1 MKKYNS
7 KYESRVKQN
16 AVIIYLMASLL
27 CAGMI
32 YYIVNLKKSINFQ
45 KENIKKKELILN
57 LTNDLIENINKAQ
70 SYSNLYIFSGNET
83 HLNNFKISIS
93 KISNINDSII
103 QLSND
108 NINYETLDKIITFLK
123 KKENIIKEINSQF
136 NAFNPYTEIYTIIE
150 NYQPK
155 KNNSAITKTTQDTIV
170 YRSEKKSFIERLG
183 AVFYPDKSLD
193 SLVMVSTTSIDT
205 ITNND
210 IETTNLLNDLQLYT
224 KKGKEEYIK
233 QIENIESK
241 YNNLILS
248 DQEITKEISDLLIIL
263 HQQTLK
269 SVIKEIEKSELL
281 IDRNINISILIAIVA
296 LLIILTFI
304 FLIFYDIK
312 KVIAARKATEEAKKR
327 TEEIMESRH
336 KLLLS
341 VSHDIKAPLSS
352 ILGYLELMHIDS
364 ERNDDKRK
372 IYSMKNSAEHI
383 LSLLTNLLNF
393 SRLDQGKE
401 VTILSKFN
409 METLC
414 DELVEMFTPL
424 AENKQLT
431 FVYDKRLNENTN
443 VKTDALKIKQILSN
457 LLSNA
462 IKYTI
467 KGKITFKVSNNNK
480 EIIFNIIDE
489 GIGIPHDKLEEIFK
503 PFSRVDNN
511 ESLIEG
517 NGFGLFVVKGLIDL
531 LNGTIEVKSEPD
543 KGSQFL
549 VKIPIE
555 YVLLNEKN
563 DNTIDIDI
571 QKLKSNNNKKILVVD
586 DDNTLL
592 SVIYSMF
599 NKLEIKCDICHSSVE
614 FEEYCKKIEQYDII
628 LTDREMG
635 AFSGLDVLKKVKE
648 MNQEKKVVLMT
659 ARSEYNKDV
668 ATQKGF
674 DNYIRKPFSI
684 KDLADL
690 LNTDINIVDTEK
702 KESRFSCDFPEL
714 CRMFDNDEESITN
727 ILKTFVE
734 TTSDNLMTFNKIIN
748 DNNFDDAVNLCHKMC
763 PMFVQLNQNESAEF
777 LLKMDKLRGKDSASF
792 PEWKEASIDF
802 MNKAD
807 DFISY
812 LYERYEIE

>member
-45 KENIKKKELILN
+45 KENINKKELILN

-103 QLSND
+103 RLPND

-401 VTILSKFN
+401 VAILSKFN

-690 LNTDINIVDTEK
+690 LNTYINIVDTEK
-702 KESRFSCDFPEL
+702 KESRFSFDFPEL

-777 LLKMDKLRGKDSASF
+777 LLKMDKLRGNDSTSF

-812 LYERYEIE
+812 LYEKYGIE

>member
-103 QLSND
+103 QLPND

-281 IDRNINISILIAIVA
+281 IDRNINISILIAIIA

-401 VTILSKFN
+401 VAILSKFN

-571 QKLKSNNNKKILVVD
+571 QKLKSNNNKKILVID

-702 KESRFSCDFPEL
+702 KESRFSFDFPEL
-714 CRMFDNDEESITN
+714 CSMFDNDEESITN
-727 ILKTFVE
+727 ILKTFVDN
-734 TTSDNLMTFNKIIN
+734 TSDNLMTFNKIIN

-777 LLKMDKLRGKDSASF
+777 LLKMDKLRGKDSASL

-812 LYERYEIE
+812 LYEKYEIE

>member
-1 MKKYNS
+1 MKKSNS

-16 AVIIYLMASLL
+16 AVIIYLMASML

-32 YYIVNLKKSINFQ
+32 YYIVTLKKSINFQ

-83 HLNNFKISIS
+83 HLNNFNISIS
-93 KISNINDSII
+93 KISNVNDSI
-103 QLSND
+103 SNFHND
-108 NINYETLDKIITFLK
+108 NLNYKTLDKITALLK
-123 KKENIIKEINSQF
+123 KKENIIKEINNQF

-155 KNNSAITKTTQDTIV
+155 TKNNSVTKIKQDTIV
-170 YRSEKKSFIERLG
+170 YKSEKKSFIERLG
-183 AVFYPDKSLD
+183 AVFSPDRSLD
-193 SLVMVSTTSIDT
+193 SLVLVSTTTIDT
-205 ITNND
+205 IINND
-210 IETTNLLNDLQLYT
+210 SETTNLLNELQLYT
-224 KKGKEEYIK
+224 KKGRDEYVK

-248 DQEITKEISDLLIIL
+248 DQEITKEISDLLIVL

-269 SVIKEIEKSELL
+269 SVINEIEKSEVL
-281 IDRNINISILIAIVA
+281 IDRNINISIIIAIVA

-304 FLIFYDIK
+304 FLIFYNIK
-312 KVIAARKATEEAKKR
+312 KVIAARKATEDAKKR

-352 ILGYLELMHIDS
+352 ILGYLELMQIDS
-364 ERNDDKRK
+364 EKTDEKRK

-401 VTILSKFN
+401 VAILSKFN

-424 AENKQLT
+424 AESKQLT
-431 FVYDKRLNENTN
+431 FVYDKKFNEKTN

-489 GIGIPHDKLEEIFK
+489 GIGIPQDKLEDIFK

-517 NGFGLFVVKGLIDL
+517 NGFGLFVVKGLIEL
-531 LNGTIEVKSEPD
+531 LNGEIEVKSEPE

-555 YVLLNEKN
+555 YVLLNDRK
-563 DNTIDIDI
+563 DNSNDIDI
-571 QKLKSNNNKKILVVD
+571 QKLKSDNNRNILVVD

-592 SVIYSMF
+592 AVIDSML

-614 FEEYCKKIEQYDII
+614 FEEYCKDIDKYDII

-648 MNQEKKVVLMT
+648 MNKDKKVVLMT

-668 ATQKGF
+668 ASQKGF
-674 DNYIRKPFSI
+674 DNYIRKPFSL

-690 LNTDINIVDTEK
+690 LNTNINIDEIEK
-702 KESRFSCDFPEL
+702 KESRFSSDFPEL
-714 CRMFDNDEESITN
+714 CSMFDHDEDSITN
-727 ILKTFVE
+727 ILRTFVE
-734 TTSDNLMTFNKIIN
+734 TTSDNLLTFNKIIN
-748 DNNFDDAVNLCHKMC
+748 NNSFNDAVNLCHKIC

-777 LLKMDKLRGKDSASF
+777 LFKMDKLRGKDDTSF
-792 PEWKEASIDF
+792 PEWKDASIDF
-802 MNKAD
+802 MKKAD

-812 LYERYEIE
+812 LYEKYEIE

>member
-32 YYIVNLKKSINFQ
+32 YYIVTLKKSISFQ

-57 LTNDLIENINKAQ
+57 LTNNLIENINKAQ

-93 KISNINDSII
+93 KISNVNDSII
-103 QLSND
+103 QLNND
-108 NINYETLDKIITFLK
+108 NINYKTLDKITSLLK
-123 KKENIIKEINSQF
+123 KKENIIKEINNQF

-155 KNNSAITKTTQDTIV
+155 KKSNAITRTTQDTIV
-170 YRSEKKSFIERLG
+170 YRSERKSFIERLG
-183 AVFYPDKSLD
+183 AIFSPDKSLD
-193 SLVMVSTTSIDT
+193 SLVMVSTTTIDT

-224 KKGKEEYIK
+224 KKGRDEYIK

-248 DQEITKEISDLLIIL
+248 DQEITKEISDLLIVL

-269 SVIKEIEKSELL
+269 SVINEIEKSEVL
-281 IDRNINISILIAIVA
+281 IDRNINISILIALVA

-364 ERNDDKRK
+364 EKKDEKRK

-401 VTILSKFN
+401 VAILSKFN

-424 AENKQLT
+424 AETKQLT
-431 FVYDKRLNENTN
+431 FVYDKKFNEKTN

-489 GIGIPHDKLEEIFK
+489 GIGIPQDKLEEIFK

-531 LNGTIEVKSEPD
+531 LNGTIEVKSEPE
-543 KGSQFL
+543 KGSQFI

-555 YVLLNEKN
+555 YVLLNEKK
-563 DNTIDIDI
+563 DNTTDIDI

-592 SVIYSMF
+592 TVIDSML

-668 ATQKGF
+668 AAQKGF

-684 KDLADL
+684 KDLAEL
-690 LNTDINIVDTEK
+690 LNTDINFVDTEK
-702 KESRFSCDFPEL
+702 KECRFNCDFPEL
-714 CRMFDNDEESITN
+714 CSMFENDEESITN

-734 TTSDNLMTFNKIIN
+734 ITSDNLVTFNKIIN
-748 DNNFDDAVNLCHKMC
+748 DNNFNDAVNLCHKMC

-777 LLKMDKLRGKDSASF
+777 LFKMDKLRGNDSTSF
-792 PEWKEASIDF
+792 PEWKESSIDF

-812 LYERYEIE
+812 LYEKYGIE

>member
-45 KENIKKKELILN
+45 KENINKKELILN

-103 QLSND
+103 RLPND

-401 VTILSKFN
+401 VAILSKFN

-489 GIGIPHDKLEEIFK
+489 GIGIPQDKLEEIFK

-702 KESRFSCDFPEL
+702 KESRFSFDFPEL
-714 CRMFDNDEESITN
+714 CSMFENDDESITN

-748 DNNFDDAVNLCHKMC
+748 DNNFYDAVNLCHKMC
-763 PMFVQLNQNESAEF
+763 PMFVQLNQNESVEF
-777 LLKMDKLRGKDSASF
+777 LLKMDKLRCKDSASF